1 MNISFYIYSR
11 SIGSWVWNKPFPYP
25 SQPVGPDLFHS
36 VFFLAVGF
44 SHLPVHSSH
53 HNTSCPHP
61 RSSDPYSRRRSYGD
75 TPGAALSRAFLRRP
89 PPCLPALPPIV
100 PPLQHPALPDPA
112 PPAAIGGLPVGDQ
125 VRTLHRTGFLT
136 TGAAHSFLRC
146 GGAEG
151 SFGELARHPR
161 RQVIS
166 PNLGAPRSPNPGA
179 SLPRRST
186 QSRGRT
192 STLPTPLSSRRC
204 TLIPMDFFTTQA
216 SSPCFL
222 RFGVAKVRRARAAS
236 VAASGKLL
244 ERRPL
249 RLFRA
254 LGTS

>member
-1 MNISFYIYSR
+1 MNPGYGISP
-11 SIGSWVWNKPFPYP
+11 SIPEPTRRTRPNP
-25 SQPVGPDLFHS
+25 SDPTFSIRFFFWPS
-36 VFFLAVGF
+36 VFP
-44 SHLPVHSSH
+44 HLPVHSSL
-53 HNTSCPHP
+53 HNTSCPRP

-75 TPGAALSRAFLRRP
+75 APGAALSRAFLRRP
-89 PPCLPALPPIV
+89 PPCLPASPAIV

-151 SFGELARHPR
+151 SFGELAQHPR

-216 SSPCFL
+216 SSHCFL